1 MAIGGSYPNRHLLC
15 LFPLIF
21 VTIITSVYGTCQF
34 SFEQDNKLYNYSLT
48 KPIRN
53 FPHGILSEDGFY
65 KVAVNGT
72 VLWFQLCDA
81 MIFNHDPPTCVECG
95 DCGGISRCGMGCSA
109 LVANIIGGNTTEVM
123 DKTDPLKGITAK
135 LFNRGS
141 KSNCSLAVSI
151 VCDTNGVQ
159 GPQTLELVGTCD
171 YVSTLNVYVSI
182 SLCSIGNKVI
192 CLGMGSHIMMISYS
206 LAWYK
211 MDLQTKIVNGIS
223 GANSLGDGRILFFL
237 GVYLLGG
244 AVYRYYSLG
253 IRGIDII
260 PNLEFWASLP
270 HTLQSSFTSLVRRF
284 RGPSHEK
291 NKKLAF
297 AIGET
302 KEGCN
307 VFNGKWVWDEKR
319 PLYEESECPY
329 IQPQLTCQEHGRP
342 DRNYQHWRWQPH
354 DCSLPSF
361 NATLILETLRGKR
374 MLFVGDSLNRGQYV
388 SMVCLVHR
396 LIPENAKS
404 MKTIGNFDVFTIKD
418 YNATIEFYWAPFLL
432 ESNSDDAVKHRIEER
447 VVRKEKSK
455 EKLPFAIGETKEGCN
470 VFNGKWIWDEKRPL
484 YEESECPFIQPQL
497 TCQEHG
503 RPDKDYQHWRWQPH
517 ECSLPSFNATLM
529 LETLRGKRMLFV
541 GDSVNRGQY
550 ISMVCLVHRII
561 PENAKSMNTVGSFD
575 VFNIKDYNATIEFYW
590 APFLLESNSDNPGKH
605 RIEERV
611 VRKDSINTHGKYWK
625 GADII
630 VFNTYIWQGSF
641 DDKVKDIVEVST
653 EEAYRMAMKSL
664 LRWIKKNMDPKKTR
678 VFFSSM
684 SPSHERSIDWGGEP
698 NKNCYNETKM
708 IEDPNYWGSDCRKG
722 IMQVIS
728 QEFGK
733 SKMPISF
740 LNITQLSSYRKEAH
754 TTIYKKQWEKNKD
767 DALPP
772 FAIGEGEKECNLFNG
787 KWIWD
792 ETTRPL
798 YNESECPY
806 LLPQVTCQEH
816 GRPDKDYLYWRWQ
829 PNDCLIPRFN
839 ASLMLEN
846 LRGKRMM
853 FVGDSLNRGQFSSM
867 ICLLHKI
874 VPNSAKSLDK
884 VDSLII
890 FTVKDYN
897 ATIEFYWAPF
907 LLESNADSPWKHT
920 VPNRIVR
927 KNSIDTHGK
936 YWKGVDILVFNTY
949 IWWMSGR
956 TFKILNGTFDDDN
969 MKDIEDVPT
978 SDAYRMG
985 MKNLLTWINK
995 NMDPKRNRVFFT
1007 SMSPSHAWSKE
1018 WGGDPNGSCYNET
1031 KMIDDPNYW
1040 GSDSRKSIMQVIKE
1054 EFSKSKVPI
1063 TFLNITQL
1071 SMPRRDAHTSI
1082 YKERMGPLSPQ
1093 EKAKPASYADCI
1105 HWCLPGLQD
1114 VWNELLY
1121 AKLFYP

>member
-1 MAIGGSYPNRHLLC
+1 MTTLHLEAKGDHC
-15 LFPLIF
+15 LL
-21 VTIITSVYGTCQF
+21 
-34 SFEQDNKLYNYSLT
+34 E
-48 KPIRN
+48 
-53 FPHGILSEDGFY
+53 IL
-65 KVAVNGT
+65 
-72 VLWFQLCDA
+72 QL
-81 MIFNHDPPTCVECG
+81 DPR
-95 DCGGISRCGMGCSA
+95 IASQQQ
-109 LVANIIGGNTTEVM
+109 N
-123 DKTDPLKGITAK
+123 
-135 LFNRGS
+135 
-141 KSNCSLAVSI
+141 
-151 VCDTNGVQ
+151 
-159 GPQTLELVGTCD
+159 
-171 YVSTLNVYVSI
+171 SI
-182 SLCSIGNKVI
+182 SSNIK
-192 CLGMGSHIMMISYS
+192 
-206 LAWYK
+206 
-211 MDLQTKIVNGIS
+211 
-223 GANSLGDGRILFFL
+223 
-237 GVYLLGG
+237 
-244 AVYRYYSLG
+244 
-253 IRGIDII
+253 
-260 PNLEFWASLP
+260 
-270 HTLQSSFTSLVRRF
+270 
-284 RGPSHEK
+284 K
-291 NKKLAF
+291 NKKLPF

-342 DRNYQHWRWQPH
+342 DKNYQHWRWQPH

-361 NATLILETLRGKR
+361 NATLMLETLRGKR

-447 VVRKEKSK
+447 VVRKGSINAHGKYWKGANIIVFNTYLWWMRGPHFNILQGSFDDEVKDIVEVSTEEAYGMAIKSMLRWIKRNMYSNKTRVFFTSMSPSHEQSIEWGGEPNKNCYNETKMIEDPNYWGSDSRKSIMQVIKQEFGKSKVPITFLNITQLSKKSK

-484 YEESECPFIQPQL
+484 YEESECPYIQPQL

-517 ECSLPSFNATLM
+517 NCSLPSFNATLM
-529 LETLRGKRMLFV
+529 LETLRGKKMLFV
-541 GDSVNRGQY
+541 GDSLNRGQY
-550 ISMVCLVHRII
+550 VSMVCLVHRII

-630 VFNTYIWQGSF
+630 VFNTYLWWRSGFNFNILQGSF
-641 DDKVKDIVEVST
+641 DDEVKDIVEVST

-664 LRWIKKNMDPKKTR
+664 LRWIKKNMDPKRTR
-678 VFFSSM
+678 VFFTSM

-708 IEDPNYWGSDCRKG
+708 IEDPNYWGSDSRKS

-740 LNITQLSSYRKEAH
+740 LNITQLSK
-754 TTIYKKQWEKNKD
+754 KNKD
-767 DALPP
+767 YKLPP
-772 FAIGEGEKECNLFNG
+772 FAIGEGEKDCNLFNG

-792 ETTRPL
+792 ESNRPL

-853 FVGDSLNRGQFSSM
+853 FVGDSLNRGQFTSM
-867 ICLLHKI
+867 VCLLHKI
-874 VPNSAKSLDK
+874 VPNDAKSLDK
-884 VDSLII
+884 VDSFTI
-890 FTVKDYN
+890 FTAKDYN

-907 LLESNADSPWKHT
+907 LLESNADSPGKHR
-920 VPNRIVR
+920 VPDRIVR

-969 MKDIEDVPT
+969 IKDIEDVPT
-978 SDAYRMG
+978 NDAYRMG
-985 MKNLLTWINK
+985 MKNLLRWINK

-1018 WGGDPNGSCYNET
+1018 WRGDPNGNCYNET
-1031 KMIDDPNYW
+1031 KMIEDPNYW

-1082 YKERMGPLSPQ
+1082 YKERWGPLSPQ
-1093 EKAKPASYADCI
+1093 EKANPSSYADCI

-1121 AKLFYP
+1121 AKLLYP